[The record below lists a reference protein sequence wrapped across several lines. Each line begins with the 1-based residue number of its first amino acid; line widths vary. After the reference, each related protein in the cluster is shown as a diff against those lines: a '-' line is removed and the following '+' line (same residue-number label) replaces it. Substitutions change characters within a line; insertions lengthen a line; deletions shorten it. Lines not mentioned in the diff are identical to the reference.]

1 MDNLTEKSPYKDLF
15 SAWKEVND
23 YGERAA
29 NAKTVKDALKK
40 NDIVFRR
47 VNTPKK
53 SQALYIIIKTKR
65 RMFHIPFLIVEGSE
79 GRSFVAMQDE
89 FGMERSL
96 TVIHSHAIN
105 RYMERHGWDGSL
117 EECEYYIL
125 ESLWVMSINV
135 DKYTKET
142 IVYFDG
148 GVFLGCEKDK
158 VCHLN
163 TYVANQHLYP
173 NQRLKSRKLQESIE
187 ELFSKL

>member
-1 MDNLTEKSPYKDLF
+1 MDNITEKSPYKDLI

-53 SQALYIIIKTKR
+53 NQALYIIIKTKR

-79 GRSFVAMQDE
+79 GRSFVAMQYE
-89 FGMERSL
+89 FGNERSL
-96 TVIHSHAIN
+96 SVVHSHAIN

-117 EECEYYIL
+117 EECENYIL
-125 ESLWVMSINV
+125 ESLWVMSINT
-135 DKYTKET
+135 DKYTKDT
-142 IVYFDG
+142 IVYFDE
-148 GVFLGCEKDK
+148 GVFLGSEKDNI
-158 VCHLN
+158 CHLN